1 MIELQTVRRVT
12 IYTEASLEAGLL
24 EHFAA
29 LGARGYTVS
38 PCRGRGSHGVMVDPF
53 TNLTHSR
60 IELLVQPD
68 VADKILMYLEAEHLK
83 MKAITACM
91 EDVKVAKT
99 WQSARPA

>member
-12 IYTEASLEAGLL
+12 VYTEAALEAGLL
-24 EHFAA
+24 GHFAA
-29 LGARGYTVS
+29 LGARGYTVT
-38 PCRGRGSHGVMVDPF
+38 PCRGQGSHGVMNDLF
-53 TNLTHSR
+53 TGVTHSR

-68 VADKILMYLEAEHLK
+68 VADKILMFLEAEHLK

-99 WQSARPA
+99 WQSAKPA